1 MTAVRTL
8 IAGTRGSALALA
20 QTGLVL
26 DLLRAAHPQ
35 IDVRVEEIR
44 TQGDRDKRS
53 PLAVIGGT
61 GVFVKELEAALTEGR
76 IDLAIH
82 SLKDVPS
89 SLVPE
94 FVLAAVTRRGDAR
107 DALVSRDGRRFADLP
122 AGARVGT
129 SSRRRQAEL
138 LALRSDIV
146 PVELRG
152 NVDTRIRKVREGE
165 VDAAVLAVAGLDRL
179 GRLGEAAQ
187 IFGEDE
193 LLPAVGQA
201 ALAVEVRA
209 DDDRARA
216 LLAAIDD
223 AETHSCVRAERA
235 FLRRLGG
242 GCTTPAAAHAT
253 LADGRLHLRALLADE
268 TGSPRRGERFGAP
281 DEGEALGAALAE
293 ELLATGL
300 GSRSAAT

>member
-1 MTAVRTL
+1 LTAVRSL
-8 IAGTRGSALALA
+8 VAGTRGSALALA

-35 IDVRVEEIR
+35 IDVRVETLR
-44 TQGDRDKRS
+44 TEGDRDKRT

-61 GVFVKELEAALTEGR
+61 GVFVKELEAALAEGR
-76 IDLAIH
+76 IDLAVH

-89 SLVPE
+89 TLSAD
-94 FVLAAVTRRGDAR
+94 FVLAAATRRGDPR
-107 DALVSRDGRRFADLP
+107 DALVSRGDRTLAQLP
-122 AGARVGT
+122 SGARIGT
-129 SSRRRQAEL
+129 GSRRRRAEL
-138 LALRSDIV
+138 LALRPDIV

-165 VDAAVLAVAGLDRL
+165 VDAAVLAVAGLERL
-179 GRLGEAAQ
+179 GRLSEAAQ

-193 LLPAVGQA
+193 VLPAVGQA

-209 DDDRARA
+209 DDEQARA

-223 AETHSCVRAERA
+223 AETHACVRAERA

-253 LADGRLHLRALLADE
+253 LTDGRLRLRALLAGENGDI
-268 TGSPRRGERFGAP
+268 RRGERSGALS
-281 DEGEALGAALAE
+281 DAEALGAAQAE
-293 ELLATGL
+293 ELLAAG
-300 GSRSAAT
+300 